1 MSSVSMPMPKRI
13 RVGSVI
19 VEPMRNRITAGRNSR
34 RVTKREMD
42 VLMRLVEAKSA
53 VATREELLQSVW
65 SDVVVNDDAL
75 TLAISRLRQ
84 ALGDD
89 PRNPEYIETIPT
101 RGYRLL
107 VPTGPADDKTPELR
121 ARKLRRYKVGIALL
135 VLLLT
140 MVTAMFMRVRSEY
153 MKVSEDAPSSETGI
167 NQTAR

>member
-1 MSSVSMPMPKRI
+1 
-13 RVGSVI
+13 
-19 VEPMRNRITAGRNSR
+19 
-34 RVTKREMD
+34 MD
-42 VLMRLVEAKSA
+42 VLMRLVEARSA

-107 VPTGPADDKTPELR
+107 VPTGPAEARAPQLR
-121 ARKLRRYKVGIALL
+121 ARKLRRYQVGIALL
-135 VLLLT
+135 LLLLT
-140 MVTAMFMRVRSEY
+140 IVTALFMRVQSEY
-153 MKVSEDAPSSETGI
+153 MKVSDDPPSSE
-167 NQTAR
+167 NRDQAD